1 MNRQKKMLYL
11 IDLSMEILIDQDY
24 IRNKYYITF
33 INLILLELIKKK
45 KINIYVNTKLN
56 NVTSVC

>member
-1 MNRQKKMLYL
+1 MLYL